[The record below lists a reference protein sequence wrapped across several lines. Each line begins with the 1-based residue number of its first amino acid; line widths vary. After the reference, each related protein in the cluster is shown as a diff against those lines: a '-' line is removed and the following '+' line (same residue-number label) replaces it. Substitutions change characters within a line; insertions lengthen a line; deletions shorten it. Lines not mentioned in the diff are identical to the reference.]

1 MLSGAL
7 NGEFAG
13 SVCSRREL
21 LRGSAAALACMLPRL
36 SSAGAADSQQTP
48 GIYRYKI
55 GNYELTAAYDGI
67 WNRPIDDKFVRNAYF
82 PDVQKA
88 MADAF
93 LPIHTL
99 PTPFTP
105 LVINTGKKIIL
116 IDTGSGGQ
124 IAPTAG
130 TLVES
135 LQAAGIEAKAVDMV
149 LISNF
154 HPDHI
159 DGIKTKEDELVFP
172 NAEIV
177 VPAPEWSFWMD
188 DGKMSRAK
196 EPVKS
201 WFLNARRIFENIAK
215 DVRRFQ
221 PGKEVAPGITSVA
234 AYGHTPGHTAFI
246 VADGN
251 QSLFALC
258 DTTNHPALFA
268 RHPEWQAIVDQDGP
282 LAVAT
287 RRRILDRA
295 VADKMLVQG
304 YHFPFPAHGHI
315 ARWQGGYDFVPL
327 G

>member
-1 MLSGAL
+1 VL
-7 NGEFAG
+7 NGEFPRP
-13 SVCSRREL
+13 VLTRRAVL
-21 LRGSAAALACMLPRL
+21 CGSASAIACAIPRF
-36 SSAGAADSQQTP
+36 SYGGAQEAPQTP
-48 GIYRYKI
+48 EIYRYKI
-55 GNYELTAAYDGI
+55 GNYELTAVYDGV
-67 WNRPIDDKFVRNAYF
+67 WNRPIDDKFVKNAYF
-82 PDVQKA
+82 PDVQQA
-88 MADAF
+88 LASAS

-105 LVINTGKKIIL
+105 LVVNTGKKIIL

-130 TLVES
+130 MLMRN
-135 LQAAGIEAKAVDMV
+135 LAAAGIEAKAVDTI

-159 DGIKTKEDELVFP
+159 DGIKTKDDELFFP
-172 NAEIV
+172 NAELV
-177 VPAPEWSFWMD
+177 VPAPEWEFWMD
-188 DGKMSRAK
+188 DGKMSRVK

-201 WFLNARRIFENIAK
+201 WFLNARRIFENIGK

-221 PGKEVAPGITSVA
+221 PGKDVAPGIQSVP
-234 AYGHTPGHTAFI
+234 AYGHTPGHTAYI
-246 VADGN
+246 IADGN

-268 RHPEWQAIVDQDGP
+268 RHPDWQATVDQDGP

-287 RRRILDRA
+287 RRRLLDRA

-315 ARWQGGYDFVPL
+315 VRWEKGYEFVPVT
-327 G
+327 